1 MTPMPESTAAFYPIA
16 LRLEGRRALVVG
28 GGKVAARKVE
38 GLLAAGADVVVV
50 SPSLAPAF
58 SRVLGS
64 RSMTWLE
71 REYDEGDVAGVSLVI
86 AATDVPDVNARV
98 STDARQARVPVCV
111 VDDPDA
117 SDFIVPA
124 VVRRGDLVLAISSGG
139 ASPALVGLLRR
150 ELDQLFP
157 EDTALLVR
165 VLAKAR
171 SRVQGMV
178 EDPERRREMMKRLLT
193 VDLLSLVGAA
203 QAGEALI
210 RQIDALIEGSQPPAP
225 RQSPGAAARTPAAR
239 GRDARR

>member
-1 MTPMPESTAAFYPIA
+1 MPDRSGVFYPIA
-16 LRLEGRRALVVG
+16 LRLKGRRVLVVG

-38 GLLAAGADVVVV
+38 GLLEAGAEVVVV
-50 SPSLAPAF
+50 SPALARAF
-58 SRVLGS
+58 GRVLPS
-64 RSMTWLE
+64 RAMTWLA
-71 REYDEGDVAGVSLVI
+71 REYERGDVAGVSLVI
-86 AATDVPDVNARV
+86 AATDAPEVNARV
-98 STDARQARVPVCV
+98 RADARQARVPVCV

-139 ASPALVGLLRR
+139 ASPALVGHLRR
-150 ELDQLFP
+150 ELDQLFA

-171 SRVQGMV
+171 SRVPRMV

-203 QAGEALI
+203 QAGGAPI
-210 RQIDALIEGSQPPAP
+210 RQIDALIEGSRGPEPPGSP
-225 RQSPGAAARTPAAR
+225 RPAGRTPAAR
-239 GRDARR
+239 GRDARP